1 MGNQPAASVVTASR
15 SAEAWRADKRKTAE
29 RGYGSRWQRT
39 RLQHLRLHPLCVMCE
54 QQGVIR
60 VATIVDHKVP
70 HRGDM
75 ALFWDPSNRQSLCA
89 PHHSRDKQLIEHG
102 APLPGGDA
110 LGQPTD
116 PNHHW
121 NNSPAPAAGR
131 ARTRGTGG

>member
-1 MGNQPAASVVTASR
+1 MATSR
-15 SAEAWRADKRKTAE
+15 SAEAWRTDKRKTAE
-29 RGYGSRWQRT
+29 RGYGGRWQRT
-39 RLQHLRLHPLCVMCE
+39 RLQHLRMHPLCVMCE

-60 VATIVDHKVP
+60 VATVVDHKVP

-75 ALFWDPSNRQSLCA
+75 VLFWDPNNRQSLCV
-89 PHHSRDKQLIEHG
+89 PHHSRDKQLIENG

-121 NNSPAPAAGR
+121 NATPAPAATGGGP
-131 ARTRGTGG
+131 RGTGG